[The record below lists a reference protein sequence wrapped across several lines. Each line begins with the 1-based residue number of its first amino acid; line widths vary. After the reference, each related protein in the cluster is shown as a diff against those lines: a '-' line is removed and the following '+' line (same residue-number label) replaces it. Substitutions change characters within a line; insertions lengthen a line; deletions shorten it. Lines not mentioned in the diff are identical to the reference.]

1 MKLKS
6 KSSLFN
12 TIIAR
17 VDQQLASIPLNDAQ
31 GSPLEDSTDFDMH
44 VDAIK
49 EMKLTNETKK
59 ILSESINVTATAVR
73 VPVSGGHSEA
83 VNIEHKE
90 SFVLL

>member
-17 VDQQLASIPLNDAQ
+17 VDQQLANLPLTDSQ
-31 GSPLEDSTDFDMH
+31 GTPLEDSTDFDMH

-49 EMKLTNETKK
+49 GMKLTNATGTV
-59 ILSESINVTATAVR
+59 IHPFSTSIATQLVYDELAER
-73 VPVSGGHSEA
+73 REQSNGDKWHE
-83 VNIEHKE
+83 
-90 SFVLL
+90 

>member
-17 VDQQLASIPLNDAQ
+17 IDQQLASIPLNDSQ

-49 EMKLTNETKK
+49 EMKLTNAKGDVIHPFSTH
-59 ILSESINVTATAVR
+59 IATQLVYDELAER
-73 VPVSGGHSEA
+73 REQSNGDKWHD
-83 VNIEHKE
+83 
-90 SFVLL
+90 

>member
-17 VDQQLASIPLNDAQ
+17 IDQQLASIPLNDAQ
-31 GSPLEDSTDFDMH
+31 GTPLEDSTEFDMH

-49 EMKLTNETKK
+49 EMKLTNATGTVVHPF
-59 ILSESINVTATAVR
+59 STSIATQLVYDELAER
-73 VPVSGGHSEA
+73 REQSNGDKWHE
-83 VNIEHKE
+83 
-90 SFVLL
+90 

>member
-17 VDQQLASIPLNDAQ
+17 VDQQLASIPLNDSQ

-49 EMKLTNETKK
+49 EMKLTNAKGD
-59 ILSESINVTATAVR
+59 IIHPFSTAVATQLVYDELAER
-73 VPVSGGHSEA
+73 REQGNGNNWHE
-83 VNIEHKE
+83 
-90 SFVLL
+90 